1 MVYDTTIR
9 AEGASECPEDVR
21 RFGMSKEGG
30 IERQFMLG
38 VVQTADGMPIHD
50 EVFAGNTAEGP
61 TLMPML
67 TTVLGRYPHLRRLI
81 IVADRGL
88 LSITSSS
95 YRR

>member
-1 MVYDTTIR
+1 
-9 AEGASECPEDVR
+9 
-21 RFGMSKEGG
+21 MSKEGG